1 MSLSPENETLARRY
15 IEEVVNKGDV
25 AAIDELV
32 ATDFIEHDPYPG
44 QAPGIE
50 GEKQAVGNLRIAF
63 PDLLLTI
70 DGIIAEGEHVVIE
83 VTARG
88 TQNGEFHGTPASG
101 APITEVQAHMIRCV
115 GGKCVEHWG
124 EVNSCA

>member
-1 MSLSPENETLARRY
+1 MSTENETLARRY
-15 IEEVVNKGDV
+15 IEEVLNKGDV

-32 ATDFIEHDPYPG
+32 ATDFTEHDPNPG

-50 GEKQAVGNLRIAF
+50 GEKQAVRNLRIAF
-63 PDLLLTI
+63 PDLHLTI
-70 DGIIAEGEHVVIE
+70 DGIISEGEHVVIE

-88 TQNGEFHGTPASG
+88 TQSGEFQGTPAPG

-124 EVNSCA
+124 EVNCCA

>member
-1 MSLSPENETLARRY
+1 MPSENETLARRY
-15 IEEVVNKGDV
+15 IEEVLNKGDV

-32 ATDFIEHDPYPG
+32 ATDFTEHDPYPG

-50 GEKQAVGNLRIAF
+50 GEKQAVRNLRIAF
-63 PDLLLTI
+63 PDLHLTI
-70 DGIIAEGEHVVIE
+70 DGIISEGEHVVIE

-88 TQNGEFHGTPASG
+88 TQHGEFQGTPASG
-101 APITEVQAHMIRCV
+101 APIMEVQAHLLRCV

-124 EVNSCA
+124 EVNCCP

>member
-1 MSLSPENETLARRY
+1 MPSENETLARRY
-15 IEEVVNKGDV
+15 IEEVLNKGDV

-32 ATDFIEHDPYPG
+32 AADFTEHDPYPG

-50 GEKQAVGNLRIAF
+50 GEKQAVRNLRIAF
-63 PDLLLTI
+63 PDLHLTI
-70 DGIIAEGEHVVIE
+70 DGIISEGEHVVIE

-88 TQNGEFHGTPASG
+88 TQSGEFQGTSASG
-101 APITEVQAHMIRCV
+101 APITEVQAHMLRCV

-124 EVNSCA
+124 EVNCCA

>member
-1 MSLSPENETLARRY
+1 MSSENETLARRY
-15 IEEVVNKGDV
+15 VEEVFNKGDV

-32 ATDFIEHDPYPG
+32 ATDFTEHDPYPG

-50 GEKQAVGNLRIAF
+50 GEKQAVRNLRIAF
-63 PDLLLTI
+63 PDLRLTI
-70 DGIIAEGEHVVIE
+70 DGIISEGEHVVIE

-88 TQNGEFHGTPASG
+88 TQNGEFQGTAASG
-101 APITEVQAHMIRCV
+101 APITEVQAHMLRCV

-124 EVNSCA
+124 EVNCCA